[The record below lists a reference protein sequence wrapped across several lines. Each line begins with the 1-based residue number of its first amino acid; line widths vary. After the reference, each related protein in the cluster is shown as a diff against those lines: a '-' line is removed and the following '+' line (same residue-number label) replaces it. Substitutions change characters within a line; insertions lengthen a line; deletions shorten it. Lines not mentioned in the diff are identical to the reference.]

1 MNLDQL
7 RYFVET
13 ARLEHI
19 GKAAKAV
26 AISPSAISHAI
37 DNLEHEFG
45 RALFEKKGKRIFLT
59 PFGQVLH
66 ERAQLILSDVTRL
79 KDELASDDIA
89 LQGHLRVA
97 ATHFLA
103 DEFIAPCFAK
113 TLANNSLLT
122 GEFFSLRSAQ
132 VLDGIVSGQYD
143 VGFCFSPQDHP
154 EIDAKVLYRGQL
166 FVAVSPKHPL
176 VQQTRD
182 FRMQQLTEYPC
193 AMPKAFQGIEVCERH
208 PALESAG
215 IMQRPRVAFDHYS
228 VASSLIAKSNFWG
241 LLPDV
246 VIDKM
251 KLTKVKHPREWNA
264 GYTIAAVT
272 SSRRPSSRAVQDL
285 IRDVMKVYAPE
296 SAPLPKAK
304 SR

>member
-59 PFGQVLH
+59 PFGKVLN

-79 KDELASDDIA
+79 KSELASDDIA
-89 LQGHLRVA
+89 LQGHIRVA

-103 DEFIAPCFAK
+103 DEYVAPQFAK
-113 TLANNSLLT
+113 ILQNNELLT
-122 GEFFSLRSAQ
+122 GEFYSLRSAQ
-132 VLDGIVSGQYD
+132 VIEGIVTGQYD
-143 VGFCFSPQDHP
+143 VGICFSPQDHP

-166 FVAVSPKHPL
+166 FVAVSSKHPL
-176 VQQTRD
+176 ASLTRD
-182 FRMQQLTEYPC
+182 FRMQQLAPFPC

-215 IMQRPRVAFDHYS
+215 IKQRARVAFDHYS
-228 VASSLIAKSNFWG
+228 VASSLLGKSNFWA

-246 VIDKM
+246 VIEKM
-251 KLTKVKHPREWNA
+251 KLFKVKHPRDWHA
-264 GYTIAAVT
+264 AYTIAAVT
-272 SSRRPSSRAVQDL
+272 SARRPNSRAVQDL
-285 IRDVMKVYAPE
+285 IHDLVQGFSAETAAP
-296 SAPLPKAK
+296 PKAK
-304 SR
+304 NK